1 MTPCM
6 TQQPACA
13 SLTVMAKFPG
23 MPLFAR
29 QAWLKHG
36 NGIQGQGSHL
46 SGSNVS
52 VLAARIGE
60 RASPH
65 VSPPTLCWIPDILIS
80 QPGILVRRSRTNC
93 SVEVALLRV
102 NTTRLRNTGTSTLCL
117 QSCVDFF
124 FFSLCKRYCL
134 HLSCVCNGCYGY
146 QGTGKH

>member
-1 MTPCM
+1 M

-13 SLTVMAKFPG
+13 SLTFMTKIPRNASVCKTGLAQTWQRYPRAG
-23 MPLFAR
+23 ER
-29 QAWLKHG
+29 
-36 NGIQGQGSHL
+36 SHL

-60 RASPH
+60 RASPR
-65 VSPPTLCWIPDILIS
+65 VSPPTLCWIPDILSS

-93 SVEVALLRV
+93 LVEVALLRV
-102 NTTRLRNTGTSTLCL
+102 NTTRMRNTGTSTLCL

-124 FFSLCKRYCL
+124 FLCKHSCL
-134 HLSCVCNGCYGY
+134 HLSCVCTGCYGY